1 MSCFFSGHLW
11 WKSMNNLLLLGFG
24 GMGGGGGGGVH
35 NGKSTKFIR
44 AQNMSDEHNKD
55 LSCLH

>member
-1 MSCFFSGHLW
+1 
-11 WKSMNNLLLLGFG
+11 MNNLLLLGFG
-24 GMGGGGGGGVH
+24 GMGGGGGYTME
-35 NGKSTKFIR
+35 NQKTKFIR